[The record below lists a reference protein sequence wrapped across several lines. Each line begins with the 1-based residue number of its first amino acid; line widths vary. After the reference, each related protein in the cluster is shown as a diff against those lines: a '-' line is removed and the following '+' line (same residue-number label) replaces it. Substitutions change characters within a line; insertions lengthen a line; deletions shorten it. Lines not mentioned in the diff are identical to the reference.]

1 MKKITSNSPA
11 QEAPVELVLERIS
24 AALGQGWMA
33 LLEVQPETVRTW
45 RKRGE
50 VPIRK
55 LLRAAQLSGRTVES
69 FNTPAGEPAVVQE
82 TCDEFTPIDVLD
94 ARVSAGHGSNNGHHE
109 VIGKFAFRT
118 SWLRSKGLNPGVAK
132 IVRARGNSMADRIN
146 DGDILLVNTSVNVL
160 GQDGIY
166 LIEIDGEDY
175 VKFLQR
181 DFGTGGV
188 RIVSYN
194 PDYPVQ
200 VLEGEA
206 ANRLRITGRV
216 IWHGGEL

>member
-1 MKKITSNSPA
+1 M
-11 QEAPVELVLERIS
+11 
-24 AALGQGWMA
+24 
-33 LLEVQPETVRTW
+33 
-45 RKRGE
+45 
-50 VPIRK
+50 
-55 LLRAAQLSGRTVES
+55 
-69 FNTPAGEPAVVQE
+69 
-82 TCDEFTPIDVLD
+82 
-94 ARVSAGHGSNNGHHE
+94 
-109 VIGKFAFRT
+109 
-118 SWLRSKGLNPGVAK
+118 
-132 IVRARGNSMADRIN
+132 
-146 DGDILLVNTSVNVL
+146 NVL